1 MNNIVLLDD
10 YDNTLYCI
18 IKTETSKAE
27 IESIFASVK
36 ERLFGEWQIYDLL
49 EELRNRGIK
58 FSQEK
63 FDKLYI

>member
-10 YDNTLYCI
+10 YDNTIYCI
-18 IKTETSKAE
+18 IKTENSKAE

-58 FSQEK
+58 FSQEQ

>member
-1 MNNIVLLDD
+1 MNNIVLVDD
-10 YDNTLYCI
+10 YDKTLYCI

-49 EELRNRGIK
+49 EELRNRGIN
-58 FSQEK
+58 FSQEN